1 MELRIISPQENGFIQ
16 EIQWNNEELKTAI
29 AAKMEDYKGLAFTE
43 ETIREG
49 KKDRADLNKLRTAI
63 DNERKRVKKLCLDPY
78 NKFKQQ
84 VKEVLGLID
93 EPIRLIDAQIKEVEL
108 AKKEEKRVEVQKLF
122 ETIGFQSF
130 VTLDMIWDEKWLNAT
145 VSLAKIE
152 EQMKTIMYQI
162 GDAVLTIHKLPEFSF
177 EAMEIYKKTL
187 NLSQAIA
194 EGQRLADIQKRKEEA
209 RIAREKAEEERRKAE
224 EKKAAQEEP
233 EQVLLPVT
241 KEENLEVSVKEES
254 KEAESVLQLDF
265 RVWGTREQLLA
276 LRNYMNENH
285 LRFGKVE

>member
-1 MELRIISPQENGFIQ
+1 M
-16 EIQWNNEELKTAI
+16 
-29 AAKMEDYKGLAFTE
+29 
-43 ETIREG
+43 
-49 KKDRADLNKLRTAI
+49 
-63 DNERKRVKKLCLDPY
+63 DPY
-78 NKFKQQ
+78 NKFEQQ

-224 EKKAAQEEP
+224 EKKAAQEET
-233 EQVLLPVT
+233 EQVFLPVT

-254 KEAESVLQLDF
+254 KEVESVLQLDF